1 MYKMNHTLEN
11 KLNEMDLTA
20 VAKGMAGG
28 EVNKKANENFK
39 EVASEVLKNKDR
51 VKAMFAE

>member
-1 MYKMNHTLEN
+1 MNHTLEN